1 MHKADA
7 QQWLVTGANGN
18 LGRRFIAATLS
29 ATQDRICAVVRSD
42 RAAKQLAAIELTAEQ
57 SARLDVAVLDYTDQA
72 ALLEAAQGCTRALH
86 LVGILKATKSA
97 TYAEAHEASAGV
109 MAKVCDGSSIEH
121 LTYLSILG
129 SRAVSSNVPVWL
141 RKAVL
146 KKFY

>member
-1 MHKADA
+1 MHKADG

-18 LGRRFIAATLS
+18 LGRRFIATLS
-29 ATQDRICAVVRSD
+29 HSGSYLRRSAQR

-57 SARLDVAVLDYTDQA
+57 NARLDVAVLDYTDQP

-97 TYAEAHEASAGV
+97 TMLRPTKQAPGYGQSV
-109 MAKVCDGSSIEH
+109 RRTSVEH

-129 SRAVSSNVPVWL
+129 SSAVSSMPVWL
-141 RKAVL
+141 ERPC
-146 KKFY
+146 

>member
-57 SARLDVAVLDYTDQA
+57 RARLDVAVLDYTDQV
-72 ALLEAAQGCTRALH
+72 ALLEAAQGCT
-86 LVGILKATKSA
+86 
-97 TYAEAHEASAGV
+97 
-109 MAKVCDGSSIEH
+109 
-121 LTYLSILG
+121 
-129 SRAVSSNVPVWL
+129 
-141 RKAVL
+141 
-146 KKFY
+146 